1 MPSPS
6 GPPGGHHTGAAVI
19 QLRKTQPWQHTPSP
33 GPASMAAMDPLGG
46 AAAARESD
54 AGHDPHTELATVVEA
69 MFLAQHRT
77 LTDPDTALAF
87 QTGIDSARLAVDAAL
102 AQGAVSEHGHQQISN
117 ILAHMR
123 TVPAQL

>member
-6 GPPGGHHTGAAVI
+6 GPPGGHHAGAAVI
-19 QLRKTQPWQHTPSP
+19 QLRKTQPWQHTPSSA
-33 GPASMAAMDPLGG
+33 ASAAMDPLDG
-46 AAAARESD
+46 AAVREPD
-54 AGHDPHTELATVVEA
+54 AGHDPHTELATVIEA

-87 QTGIDSARLAVDAAL
+87 QTGIDSARLAIDAAL